1 MRKDIAMQEL
11 LGIALWLNQKQVN
24 NNNELDDGVQKDFL
38 DKLVGLISLVQAQI
52 ITKGGSYF

>member
-1 MRKDIAMQEL
+1 MQEL